1 MAKRYYSILLHRIRD
16 YQIFTKFF
24 ELMINQ
30 PTTYY
35 NPYCKNYNVYIPS
48 YDNLKSSQKNVSKII
63 IET

>member
-1 MAKRYYSILLHRIRD
+1 
-16 YQIFTKFF
+16 
-24 ELMINQ
+24 MINQ